1 MASLIDCLIEDLTN
15 ENDGY
20 EKLLSLSNEKTSAI
34 VSGNIEKL
42 QEIFAREQK
51 LIEEVDVY
59 EKKRQEDVKDIC
71 NVLRLPYEEIK
82 VEHIVQILE
91 KKAKE
96 HDEDFYDGWDGTK
109 AYRYTDT
116 QEMTAPSEVTFTTVT
131 GITYTPATYET
142 VEAEWKP
149 TLCNEKPVYD
159 PSVVHQVGDKDGCWT
174 WKEIKAFD
182 MVSIPPLAIAK

>member
-42 QEIFAREQK
+42 QEIFTREQK

-71 NVLRLPYEEIK
+71 NVLRLPYEEVK

-96 HDEDFYDGWDGTK
+96 HDALQNIYLKLKRTLSQLTAANENNKLLLKESMDMIQFELDLARNSVLKPQTGNYGRT
-109 AYRYTDT
+109 AYEE
-116 QEMTAPSEVTFTTVT
+116 QEIT
-131 GITYTPATYET
+131 GAT
-142 VEAEWKP
+142 
-149 TLCNEKPVYD
+149 
-159 PSVVHQVGDKDGCWT
+159 G
-174 WKEIKAFD
+174 FD
-182 MVSIPPLAIAK
+182 AKQ

>member
-42 QEIFAREQK
+42 QEIFTREQK

-96 HDEDFYDGWDGTK
+96 HDALQNIYPVS
-109 AYRYTDT
+109 YTHLT
-116 QEMTAPSEVTFTTVT
+116 LPTT
-131 GITYTPATYET
+131 
-142 VEAEWKP
+142 
-149 TLCNEKPVYD
+149 
-159 PSVVHQVGDKDGCWT
+159 
-174 WKEIKAFD
+174 
-182 MVSIPPLAIAK
+182 

>member
-42 QEIFAREQK
+42 QK

-96 HDEDFYDGWDGTK
+96 HDALQNIYLKLKRTLSQLTAVNENNKLLLKESMDMIQFELDLARNSVLKPQTGNYGRT
-109 AYRYTDT
+109 AYEE
-116 QEMTAPSEVTFTTVT
+116 QEIT
-131 GITYTPATYET
+131 GAT
-142 VEAEWKP
+142 
-149 TLCNEKPVYD
+149 
-159 PSVVHQVGDKDGCWT
+159 G
-174 WKEIKAFD
+174 FD
-182 MVSIPPLAIAK
+182 AKQ

>member
-42 QEIFAREQK
+42 QEIFTREQK

-96 HDEDFYDGWDGTK
+96 HDALQSIYLK
-109 AYRYTDT
+109 
-116 QEMTAPSEVTFTTVT
+116 
-131 GITYTPATYET
+131 
-142 VEAEWKP
+142 
-149 TLCNEKPVYD
+149 L
-159 PSVVHQVGDKDGCWT
+159 
-174 WKEIKAFD
+174 KEH
-182 MVSIPPLAIAK
+182 LASLQRLTRTISCCLKNLWI

>member
-42 QEIFAREQK
+42 QEIFTREQK

-59 EKKRQEDVKDIC
+59 EKKRQEIENYFKEPFETDGEDVKDIC

-96 HDEDFYDGWDGTK
+96 HDALQNIYLKLKRTLSQLTAANENNKLLLKESMDMIQFELDLARNSVLKPQTGNYGRT
-109 AYRYTDT
+109 AYEE
-116 QEMTAPSEVTFTTVT
+116 QEIT
-131 GITYTPATYET
+131 GAT
-142 VEAEWKP
+142 
-149 TLCNEKPVYD
+149 
-159 PSVVHQVGDKDGCWT
+159 G
-174 WKEIKAFD
+174 FD
-182 MVSIPPLAIAK
+182 AKQ

>member
-42 QEIFAREQK
+42 QEIFTREQK

-59 EKKRQEDVKDIC
+59 EKKRQEDLKDIC

-96 HDEDFYDGWDGTK
+96 HDALQNIYLKLKRTLSQLTAVNENNKLLLKESMDMIQFELDLARNSVLKPQTGNYGRT
-109 AYRYTDT
+109 AYEE
-116 QEMTAPSEVTFTTVT
+116 QEIT
-131 GITYTPATYET
+131 GAT
-142 VEAEWKP
+142 
-149 TLCNEKPVYD
+149 
-159 PSVVHQVGDKDGCWT
+159 G
-174 WKEIKAFD
+174 FD
-182 MVSIPPLAIAK
+182 AKQ